1 MAEYETKPIAPGFGV
16 EISGLDLATGVSGNL
31 VGDLIQIWRE
41 AGGIAVIHNQNL
53 NSEQH
58 IAFSRRFGP
67 LFGDPGEEPLQD
79 TVNRYMHPNY
89 PEIYRV
95 SNQVDDK
102 GEPLGRK
109 GAGTYWH
116 SDVSFRERPA
126 QASLLLGKQVPTVGG
141 DTLFAD
147 QARAFEALSDNMKSL
162 CSSLFA
168 WHDFEGAARSQ
179 YANSVVV
186 EGDMSGANRALHPVV
201 RTNPDTSRKS
211 LFINPGFTSHI
222 NGFTAAESEAIL
234 NFLYSHCIKPEFV
247 YRHTWREKDLVI
259 WDNRSVMHYAVVDY
273 SDSEPRYMERCT
285 VIGERPV

>member
-41 AGGIAVIHNQNL
+41 AGGIAVIHDQNL

-58 IAFSRRFGP
+58 IAFSRCFGP
-67 LFGDPGEEPLQD
+67 LFGNPGEEPLQD
-79 TVNRYMHPNY
+79 TVSRYIHPNY

-102 GEPLGRK
+102 GQPLGRK

-147 QARAFEALSDNMKSL
+147 MYAAYEDLSEEVKEKLEAAK
-162 CSSLFA
+162 A
-168 WHDFEGAARSQ
+168 VHDFAGF
-179 YANSVVV
+179 
-186 EGDMSGANRALHPVV
+186 
-201 RTNPDTSRKS
+201 RKG
-211 LFINPGFTSHI
+211 L
-222 NGFTAAESEAIL
+222 E
-234 NFLYSHCIKPEFV
+234 
-247 YRHTWREKDLVI
+247 
-259 WDNRSVMHYAVVDY
+259 
-273 SDSEPRYMERCT
+273 
-285 VIGERPV
+285 